1 VKNEVDLVKANKTGD
16 IKGTEIVSDKE
27 GRQYHIGLAKGE
39 LAENIIL
46 VGDPAR
52 PDLVKEF
59 FSEIYVETQ
68 VREFRTITGKVGE
81 TDISVM
87 STGVGPSNIE
97 ICMVEIMQIC
107 HSPIVIRAGS
117 CGGLQLY
124 INIGDLVISTGSVRF
139 EDTSL
144 YFIPEGYPAVA
155 NWEVILALSE
165 AAKRGNYTYHI
176 GLSASGSG
184 FYGAQG
190 REIPGLPVRNPNAI
204 DYLTKVKVLN
214 FEMEASTLFNLAQ
227 IFGFRSGM
235 VCSVFAN
242 RITGEFITNKY
253 KHNAEVNCIK
263 TAING
268 LKILEKM
275 DKTRKQHKSH
285 YWSPE
290 LSINKNIDLV

>member
-1 VKNEVDLVKANKTGD
+1 
-16 IKGTEIVSDKE
+16 
-27 GRQYHIGLAKGE
+27 
-39 LAENIIL
+39 
-46 VGDPAR
+46 
-52 PDLVKEF
+52 
-59 FSEIYVETQ
+59 
-68 VREFRTITGKVGE
+68 
-81 TDISVM
+81 
-87 STGVGPSNIE
+87 
-97 ICMVEIMQIC
+97 MVEIMQIC
-107 HSPIVIRAGS
+107 KSPTIIRAGS

-155 NWEVILALSE
+155 DWEVILALSE
-165 AAKRGNYTYHI
+165 AARQKNCTYHI

-190 REIPGLPVRNPNAI
+190 REIPRLPVKNPNAI
-204 DYLTKVKVLN
+204 NYLTQVKVLN

-242 RITGEFITNKY
+242 RITSEFITNES
-253 KHNAEVNCIK
+253 KHEAECNVVE

-268 LKILEKM
+268 LKILEQM
-275 DKTRKQHKSH
+275 DTVKSQNKSRF
-285 YWSPE
+285 WSPMMNLE
-290 LSINKNIDLV
+290 

>member
-1 VKNEVDLVKANKTGD
+1 MVEKKTGD
-16 IKGTEIVSDKE
+16 IKGADIVSDNE

-39 LAENIIL
+39 LAENIVL

-52 PDLVKEF
+52 PNLAKKLY
-59 FSEIYVETQ
+59 SEIYFETQ
-68 VREFRTITGKVGE
+68 VREFRTITGRVGN
-81 TDISVM
+81 TDISIM
-87 STGVGPSNIE
+87 STGIGPGNIE

-107 HSPIVIRAGS
+107 DSPTIIRAGS
-117 CGGLQLY
+117 SGGLQLY

-155 NWEVILALSE
+155 DWEVILALSE
-165 AAKRGNYTYHI
+165 AAKQENIRYHI

-190 REIPGLPVRNPNAI
+190 RDIPGLPVKNPNAI
-204 DYLTKVKVLN
+204 DYLTQVKVLN

-242 RITGEFITNKY
+242 RITSEFITNES
-253 KHNAEVNCIK
+253 KHEAEFNVVK

-268 LKILEKM
+268 LKILEQM
-275 DKTRKQHKSH
+275 DKVKSQNRSRF
-285 YWSPE
+285 WSPM
-290 LSINKNIDLV
+290 LNLKS

>member
-1 VKNEVDLVKANKTGD
+1 MTKKKTGD
-16 IKGTEIVSDKE
+16 IKGADIVSDKE
-27 GRQYHIGLAKGE
+27 GRQYHIGLARGD
-39 LAENIIL
+39 LAENIVL

-52 PDLVKEF
+52 PNLVKNL
-59 FSEIYVETQ
+59 FSEIYLETQ
-68 VREFRTITGKVGE
+68 VREFHTITGRVGE
-81 TDISVM
+81 TDISIM
-87 STGVGPSNIE
+87 STGIGPSNIE

-107 HSPIVIRAGS
+107 DSPAIIRAGS

-144 YFIPEGYPAVA
+144 YFIPEGYPAIA
-155 NWEVILALSE
+155 DWEVILALSE
-165 AAKRGNYTYHI
+165 AARKENYTYHI

-190 REIPGLPVRNPNAI
+190 REIPGLPVKNPDAI
-204 DYLTKVKVLN
+204 NYLTQVKVLN

-242 RITGEFITNKY
+242 RITSEFITNDF
-253 KHNAEVNCIK
+253 KHEAEINCVK

-268 LKILEKM
+268 LQILEKM
-275 DKTRKQHKSH
+275 EKVKTHKNSK

-290 LSINKNIDLV
+290 MNLNSS

>member
-1 VKNEVDLVKANKTGD
+1 MIILNAKKTGN
-16 IKGTEIVSDKE
+16 IKGADVVSDKV
-27 GRQYHIGLAKGE
+27 GRQYHIGLTKGE

-52 PDLVKEF
+52 PNLVKHL
-59 FSEIYVETQ
+59 FSEIYFETQ
-68 VREFRTITGKVGE
+68 VREFRTITGRIE
-81 TDISVM
+81 DTDISIM
-87 STGVGPSNIE
+87 STGIGPSNIE
-97 ICMVEIMQIC
+97 ISMVEIMQIC
-107 HSPIVIRAGS
+107 KSPTIIRAGS

-155 NWEVILALSE
+155 DWEVILALSE
-165 AAKRGNYTYHI
+165 AARKENYTYHI

-190 REIPGLPVRNPNAI
+190 RDIPRLPVKNPNAI
-204 DYLTKVKVLN
+204 NYLTQVKVLN

-242 RITGEFITNKY
+242 RITSEFITNES
-253 KHNAEVNCIK
+253 KHDAEINCVK
-263 TAING
+263 TAISG
-268 LKILEKM
+268 LKVLEQM
-275 DKTRKQHKSH
+275 DKVKKHQKVN
-285 YWSPE
+285 YWSPAMKI
-290 LSINKNIDLV
+290 SNP